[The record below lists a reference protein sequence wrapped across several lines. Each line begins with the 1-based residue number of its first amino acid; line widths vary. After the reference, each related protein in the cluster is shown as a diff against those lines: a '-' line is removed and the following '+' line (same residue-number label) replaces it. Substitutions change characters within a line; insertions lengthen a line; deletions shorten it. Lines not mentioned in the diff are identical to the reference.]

1 MKEFFGPFKDI
12 PAPDI
17 GTDERIMAWIFDEYS
32 RYCGFSP
39 AVVTGKSPHLHG
51 SFGRDTAGGRGVLF
65 ATREFLRD
73 VLRAKVQGSTFVI
86 QGFGKLG
93 AAAARYIHDAGGKV
107 IAVADV
113 RGAVHNERGLDIP
126 LLQQHAARGGLLS
139 EFEGGGALMADPVS
153 FLSLPCDVL
162 IPAAIGGVITART
175 AARLQC
181 RAIVEAANSAATPEA
196 DVVLRQR
203 GIPILPD
210 LYANGGGVVVSFAEW
225 VQNLQNFRW
234 EAEEIDRQLDR
245 YMSDAW
251 RDMWRAARERPSVGA
266 GGAGGGGGGV
276 GGGGAAEGSLRL
288 AAYRL
293 AVQRVVDAE
302 RHRGFD

>member
-1 MKEFFGPFKDI
+1 MKDFFGPFKDI

-32 RYCGFSP
+32 RYRGFSP

-51 SFGRDTAGGRGVLF
+51 SFGRDTAGGRGCLF

-73 VLRAKVQGSTFVI
+73 VLRAKIQGSTFVI

-93 AAAARYIHDAGGKV
+93 AAAARYIHEAGGKV

-113 RGAVHNERGLDIP
+113 RGAVHNERGLDVP
-126 LLQQHAARGGLLS
+126 ALQQHAAKGGLLS
-139 EFEGGGALMADPVS
+139 EFEGGGALMADSMS

-162 IPAAIGGVITART
+162 IPAAIGGVINART
-175 AARLQC
+175 AAKLQC
-181 RAIVEAANSAATPEA
+181 RAVVEAANSAATPEGDA
-196 DVVLRQR
+196 ILRQR

-251 RDMWRAARERPSVGA
+251 RDIWRAAKGAKGGGGA
-266 GGAGGGGGGV
+266 GGAGE
-276 GGGGAAEGSLRL
+276 GAAAGVRL

>member
-1 MKEFFGPFKDI
+1 MKEFLGPFKDV

-17 GTDERIMAWIFDEYS
+17 GTDERVMAWIFDEYS
-32 RYCGFSP
+32 RYRGFSP

-65 ATREFLRD
+65 GTQAFLRD
-73 VLRAKVQGSTFVI
+73 VLRSKVQGSTFVI

-93 AAAARYIHDAGGKV
+93 SATARHLHDNGGKV
-107 IAVADV
+107 VAVADA
-113 RGAVHNERGLDIP
+113 RGAVHNERGLDVP
-126 LLQQHAARGGLLS
+126 ALQRHAAGGGLLS
-139 EFEGGGALMADPVS
+139 EFQGGSALMPDPVS

-162 IPAAIGGVITART
+162 IPAAIGGVITAST

-181 RAIVEAANSAATPEA
+181 RAVVEAANSGATPDGDA
-196 DVVLRQR
+196 VLRER
-203 GIPILPD
+203 GIPVLPD
-210 LYANGGGVVVSFAEW
+210 IYANGGGVVVSFAEW

-234 EAEEIDRQLDR
+234 DADEIDKQLQK

-251 RDMWRAARERPSVGA
+251 RDMWRESK
-266 GGAGGGGGGV
+266 GGGGGSGGGGGGK
-276 GGGGAAEGSLRL
+276 GGGGAATSLRL

-302 RHRGFD
+302 KVRGFD